1 MSCKSLNLDLCLSV
15 GERKQTGDILFLIEI
30 RVNSGR
36 ASASSQSSDD
46 DSVYV
51 EAVKRDSKRASVCNS
66 FAEDHKQK
74 QESGS
79 NAVITPQEFQLQFS
93 VNEFRFGKAAT
104 NPRKLVGKRESGAA
118 INLYMVPLGSRDNN
132 VKQQRTSC
140 GAVAMLPRATPDVLM
155 LNLQ

>member
-1 MSCKSLNLDLCLSV
+1 MSV
-15 GERKQTGDILFLIEI
+15 GERKQAGDILFLNEI

-51 EAVKRDSKRASVCNS
+51 EALKQGSKRASVCNS

-79 NAVITPQEFQLQFS
+79 NAVITAQSSKLQFS
-93 VNEFRFGKAAT
+93 LNEFRFGKAAT
-104 NPRKLVGKRESGAA
+104 DPLKLVGKCESGAA
-118 INLYMVPLGSRDNN
+118 INLYMVPFGS
-132 VKQQRTSC
+132 
-140 GAVAMLPRATPDVLM
+140 
-155 LNLQ
+155 